1 MNPYQVLGVEQGAS
15 KEDIKA
21 AYRKM
26 AMEHHPDRNQ
36 DSPESL
42 EKFREVQE
50 AYDTLTKPQQNNQQ
64 QHHQQGRH
72 PFEDGHFAW
81 SFGQQGGRWWQGGP
95 QTPTNHDLQALSR
108 ITLEQAYQ
116 GTELSVSIN
125 NKIITISVPRGAQH
139 GQRLRVEGEGGRDIA
154 DQPPGDLYIIIEI
167 VPHNEFQYGGANLQ
181 KGIDIDV
188 LDLITG
194 CEIEVT
200 TISGEKV
207 KVNVPKGTPVNTKLR
222 VKGKGMPY
230 LDRYGDLFLAITPIV
245 PNMTDE
251 QVEKIRELRAK

>member
-1 MNPYQVLGVEQGAS
+1 MNPYQVLGVEQDAS

-21 AYRKM
+21 AYRKL

-64 QHHQQGRH
+64 QGYHQQRN

-81 SFGQQGGRWWQGGP
+81 SFGQGGRWWHGGQPP
-95 QTPTNHDLQALSR
+95 QPKNHDLQALAR
-108 ITLEQAYQ
+108 ITLEQAYE

-125 NKIITISVPRGAQH
+125 NKIITISVPRGVQH
-139 GQRLRVEGEGGRDIA
+139 GQRLRVEGEGGRDLPDLPA
-154 DQPPGDLYIIIEI
+154 GDLYVIIEI
-167 VPHNEFQYGGANLQ
+167 VPHQVFQYGGANLQ
-181 KGIDIDV
+181 TNVDIDV

-194 CEIEVT
+194 CDIEVT
-200 TISGEKV
+200 TISGEKA
-207 KVNVPKGTPVNTKLR
+207 KVNVPKGTQVNTKLR

-230 LDRYGDLFLAITPIV
+230 LDRYGDLFLTISPDV
-245 PNMTDE
+245 PHLTDE
-251 QVEKIRELRAK
+251 QLEKIRELRAK